1 MRDMW
6 FYLQAAAGA
15 LRRKSGGEANVTW
28 HVIFKVEKWRP
39 ATQLAAVAYP
49 NDSTPVF
56 REAKD
61 FLIPPDADTGFQL
74 AGTTQSGL
82 DGSKCQRAVATT
94 SPSLDFGV
102 AISLD
107 SMGSGLHRDRLSE
120 MVRAR
125 AEAHS
130 GVSDRESISTHQRS
144 PSLKMISI
152 STQRWTKSMVIP
164 ALTQLSNP

>member
-15 LRRKSGGEANVTW
+15 LRRKSGGEANVIW

-61 FLIPPDADTGFQL
+61 FLIPPDADTGFQ
-74 AGTTQSGL
+74 
-82 DGSKCQRAVATT
+82 RARVH
-94 SPSLDFGV
+94 SP
-102 AISLD
+102 
-107 SMGSGLHRDRLSE
+107 RPQLSE

-130 GVSDRESISTHQRS
+130 CVSDRGSISTHQRS
-144 PSLKMISI
+144 PS
-152 STQRWTKSMVIP
+152 
-164 ALTQLSNP
+164 